1 MHAVVMRR
9 HGGPEVLEYTE
20 VADPEPGPGEVLV
33 EVHAVGVNFR
43 DVYEREGEAPGIEL
57 PAVTGAE
64 GAGVV
69 MGSGAR
75 VAWARMPGSYAE
87 RIALPRDRLVPIPD
101 RVPLEMAAAVLLQGM
116 TADYLVS
123 DSYPVEPRDWVL
135 VHAAAGGVGLL
146 LTQLAALRGGRVI
159 GTVSSPEKEHL
170 ARAAGAEALI
180 GYSRFADQVMEIT
193 GGEGVAAVYDG
204 VGRATFLGGL
214 EALRPLGR
222 MILYGEAS
230 GRPDPLDVNLLR
242 RRSIFLQRPTLAT
255 QTARPE
261 ELHERALRV
270 FDLVAA
276 GKLRVHIGGR
286 YPLAEARRAHEDLQ
300 SRSTIGK
307 LLLIP

>member
-20 VADPEPGPGEVLV
+20 VADPRGGPGEVLV
-33 EVHAVGVNFR
+33 DVRAVGVNFR

-69 MGSGAR
+69 VGSGAR

-87 RIALPRDRLVPIPD
+87 RIALPRDRLVPVPD
-101 RVPLEMAAAVLLQGM
+101 RVPLEMAAALLLQGM

-123 DSYPVEPRDWVL
+123 DSYPVQPQDWVL

-204 VGRATFLGGL
+204 VGRATFLEGL

-261 ELHERALRV
+261 ELQERALRV